1 MATVT
6 LTWTP
11 AGGSNS
17 INQKIYRGLN
27 ISVSTL
33 LSTVA
38 PNIATYT
45 DTTAPDGVTV
55 YYRIDNI
62 CTNGGPTASTVVSI
76 TTQSGGEGGGE
87 GGGGGDPVEYQ
98 NVGWGSNTSAACSMA
113 VGGEQVLY
121 TTCALEAFGAGC
133 QLYLDG
139 SMSQPLQGFT
149 HLFANNMNWLITTE
163 GTVIGLDDIQ
173 C

>member
-11 AGGSNS
+11 AGGANS
-17 INQKIYRGLN
+17 TNQRIYRGLDL
-27 ISVSTL
+27 SVSTL
-33 LSTVA
+33 LATVQ
-38 PNIATYT
+38 PGVSTYT
-45 DTTAPDGVTV
+45 DLTAPDNTTV

-62 CTNGGPTASTVVSI
+62 CSNGGPTSSSVVSI
-76 TTQSGGEGGGE
+76 TTPDPGGH

-98 NVGWGSNTSAACSMA
+98 NVGWGGDTGAACSMA
-113 VGGEQVLY
+113 VQGGNVLY
-121 TTCALEAFGAGC
+121 TTCSLETFGAGC
-133 QLYLDG
+133 QLYIDG

-149 HLFANNMNWLITTE
+149 HLFANNMNWLITSE
-163 GTVIGLDDIQ
+163 GVVIGPDDIQ

>member
-17 INQKIYRGLN
+17 VNQIIYRGLDL
-27 ISVSTL
+27 SVSTL
-33 LSTVA
+33 LTTVS
-38 PNIATYT
+38 PSVATYT
-45 DTTAPDGVTV
+45 DTTAPDGVIV
-55 YYRIDNI
+55 YYRVDNI

-76 TTQSGGEGGGE
+76 TTQGGNP
-87 GGGGGDPVEYQ
+87 GGGGGDPQEYQ
-98 NVGWGSNTSAACSMA
+98 NVGWGGDTGAACSMA
-113 VGGEQVLY
+113 VAGVQVLY
-121 TTCALEAFGAGC
+121 TTCAPETFGAGC

-149 HLFANNMNWLITTE
+149 HLFANNTNWLITTE
-163 GTVIGLDDIQ
+163 GTVIGLDDVQ